1 MAGFDTASTV
11 QNQVPVAINEWGAP
25 AFWVRYFNPCYFT
38 SLSSDAV
45 SECTAVWNGNS
56 SSPHLGAV
64 TTPTQSRLNGT
75 SAEGQADAQTFVS
88 ALISTYTSVGPLQLP
103 SNGTLFCWLDQEA
116 STSLSLGYW
125 NGWAGYMNGYAYA
138 GGHPFHAALYCNPFA
153 APPNCTVIGAGG
165 AAKCYAVWSSE
176 PLKCGNSL
184 ANPPAWA
191 AESCGGFETYLW
203 QYWDEDICASTSAN
217 VDLDL
222 GHPNTSYSNYCFYL
236 SSKP

>member
-11 QNQVPVAINEWGAP
+11 QNQVSVAINEWGKP

-38 SLSSDAV
+38 SLSSDPV
-45 SECTAVWNGNS
+45 SECDAIWTGNS

-64 TTPTQSRLNGT
+64 STPTQSRLNGT
-75 SAEGQADAQTFVS
+75 SAEGQADAQTFIS
-88 ALISTYTSVGPLQLP
+88 ALISTYNAVGPLLLP

-125 NGWAGYMNGYAYA
+125 NGWGSYINGYAYA
-138 GGHPFHAALYCNPFA
+138 GGHPFHAALYCNPFS
-153 APPNCTVIGAGG
+153 APPNCTTIGASG
-165 AAKCYAVWSSE
+165 AARCYAVWSSE
-176 PLKCGNSL
+176 PLKCSNSL
-184 ANPPAWA
+184 GNPPAWA

-217 VDLDL
+217 VDLDV
-222 GHPNTSYSNYCFYL
+222 GHPNTSYSDYCFYL
-236 SSKP
+236 TSKP

>member
-11 QNQVPVAINEWGAP
+11 QNQVPVAINEWGKP

-38 SLSSDAV
+38 SLSSDPV
-45 SECTAVWNGNS
+45 SECDAIWNGNS

-64 TTPTQSRLNGT
+64 STPTQSRLNGT
-75 SAEGQADAQTFVS
+75 SAEGQADAQTFIS
-88 ALISTYTSVGPLQLP
+88 SLISTYNAVGPLLLP
-103 SNGTLFCWLDQEA
+103 SNGELFCWLDQEA

-125 NGWAGYMNGYAYA
+125 NGWGNYINGYAFA
-138 GGHPFHAALYCNPFA
+138 GKYPFYAALYCNPFS
-153 APPNCTVIGAGG
+153 APPNCSTIGASG

-176 PLKCGNSL
+176 PLKCSNSL

-191 AESCGGFETYLW
+191 AESCSGFETYLW

-217 VDLDL
+217 VDLDV
-222 GHPNTSYSNYCFYL
+222 GHPNTSYSDYCFYL
-236 SSKP
+236 TSKP